1 MDLYVN
7 VLMGLVIFTVII
19 SFASSKIMDTVNDL
33 TKLKEMNKIKYN
45 LIVFS
50 PTICCFIIVI
60 YLITG
65 MFYCSLS

>member
-7 VLMGLVIFTVII
+7 VLMGLVIFTVIV
-19 SFASSKIMDTVNDL
+19 SFTSSKIMDTVNDL

-50 PTICCFIIVI
+50 PTICCYVIVI
-60 YLITG
+60 YLIFG
-65 MFYCSLS
+65 MFYYSLS